1 MGMSLLVEVIEGAL
15 LGDAEVI
22 ALVLFSVPPLRHE
35 FARNAVTVEQALV
48 MSHKWQHMK
57 MGRRDATQSMEEG
70 ERRVVEKLFAHLQA
84 NVLAATYA
92 NKNLAEIWK
101 REQLHEV
108 GQGQTDMQM
117 QDRRQRAEEEDD
129 EEDIVDID

>member
-22 ALVLFSVPPLRHE
+22 ALVLFSVPLLRHE

-101 REQLHEV
+101 REQQEV

-117 QDRRQRAEEEDD
+117 QDRRQRAEEEED
-129 EEDIVDID
+129 EDYDEDE